1 MIVILLL
8 NHGIKQS
15 LATKKN
21 DHGGMIRVLI
31 DFSSQLD
38 IIWSMKKRESG
49 ESKCNASILRSHWAD
64 GLKTWRETVKSE
76 QQTNIRSDPSYV

>member
-1 MIVILLL
+1 M
-8 NHGIKQS
+8 KR
-15 LATKKN
+15 A
-21 DHGGMIRVLI
+21 LI
-31 DFSSQLD
+31 DFSSQNAFVDL
-38 IIWSMKKRESG
+38 MKKREYG